1 MWRQPSYARNMY
13 LKLLRWLYSLVSIDV
28 MGIFKICKIPLINC
42 DQSNQHQ
49 GHFIQSHF

>member
-1 MWRQPSYARNMY
+1 
-13 LKLLRWLYSLVSIDV
+13 

-49 GHFIQSHF
+49 GHFIEPLDCAHSEYNYFSIKMIETF